1 MNFSKVFLFL
11 FTIIA
16 LVTQILI
23 LKEVKDVSSI
33 VFYGFAVSTV
43 LTFMINT
50 YVTYHIS
57 FDVAEAGK

>member
-11 FTIIA
+11 FTLIA

-23 LKEVKDVSSI
+23 LKEVKDASSL

-43 LTFMINT
+43 LMFLMNT
-50 YVTYHIS
+50 YVTYQIN
-57 FDVAEAGK
+57 FDVVEAGK

>member
-11 FTIIA
+11 FTLIA

-23 LKEVKDVSSI
+23 LKEVKDASSI

-43 LTFMINT
+43 LMFLMNT
-50 YVTYHIS
+50 YVTYQIN
-57 FDVAEAGK
+57 FDVVEAGK

>member
-11 FTIIA
+11 FTLIS

-23 LKEVKDVSSI
+23 LKEVKDASSL

-43 LTFMINT
+43 LMFLMNT
-50 YVTYHIS
+50 YVTYQIN
-57 FDVAEAGK
+57 FDVVEAGK